1 MGMCRC
7 QMHEV
12 DTNCGTGLYLIG
24 KLTGIDAVTYT
35 KGFLDLS
42 DYTRQRVL
50 AEHQHWLEE
59 YHKHAQAGDWRI
71 HMLVQ

>member
-1 MGMCRC
+1 MVRCRC

-12 DTNCGTGLYLIG
+12 DTNCGTGLYMIG
-24 KLTGIDAVTYT
+24 KVTGINALIAV

-50 AEHQHWLEE
+50 GERDHWLEE
-59 YHKHAQAGDWRI
+59 YHKH
-71 HMLVQ
+71 VQNEGNL